1 MSGVPFYFQILA
13 RKLNAIGMTCHCV
26 MQVHNIQMYNLH
38 VNFID
43 GVIVSVLT
51 SSEVDCG
58 SEPQSGQTKDY
69 EISMCCFFAKQA
81 TFHDS
86 ESG

>member
-1 MSGVPFYFQILA
+1 
-13 RKLNAIGMTCHCV
+13 
-26 MQVHNIQMYNLH
+26 MYILH

>member
-1 MSGVPFYFQILA
+1 MMFLKVDISNYLV
-13 RKLNAIGMTCHCV
+13 
-26 MQVHNIQMYNLH
+26 
-38 VNFID
+38 ID

-86 ESG
+86 KSG